1 MKRLGLVFV
10 LFALTLG
17 LSAQNNLINFGDLP
31 GLDVPAPV
39 PTLYENYTWSGMY
52 YVNPWVWPGAGP
64 GFKHQEFV
72 RNSSVAFIPYV
83 CVSTLCYASISSP
96 TGFMLQGAHVAA
108 GYAPMGPAPSTLFV
122 IAYNNGKYVGSAT
135 YELTTNV
142 RSVVFPPEWGAVTQV
157 MFKGDAVFFDLNVY
171 GVSTPKPPKG

>member
-1 MKRLGLVFV
+1 MKKLMLVFM

-17 LSAQNNLINFGDLP
+17 LSAQSNLINFGDLP

-39 PTLYENYTWSGMY
+39 PSFYENYNWSGMF
-52 YVNPWVWPGAGP
+52 YVNPWTWSGAGP

-72 RNSSVAFIPYV
+72 RNYSVAFIPYA
-83 CVSTLCYASISSP
+83 CVNVTCFASISSP
-96 TGFMLQGAHVAA
+96 TGLILQGAHVAA
-108 GYAPMGPAPSTLFV
+108 GYPTMGMAPSQLFV

-135 YELTTNV
+135 YNTTTQV
-142 RSVVFPPEWGAVTQV
+142 QQIVFPPEWGTVTQV

-171 GVSTPKPPKG
+171 GVSKPLPPKP